1 MSIAQNQSIYSFM
14 ALVKGPDLSLDAI
27 GNLKLIEIQGTEEET
42 DMYKK
47 LVMKL

>member
-1 MSIAQNQSIYSFM
+1 M
-14 ALVKGPDLSLDAI
+14 ALAKDLDLSLDAI

-42 DMYKK
+42 DMYIK